1 LTAEDTE
8 IDDLIRGVLAGSRRA
23 LAKSIT
29 LVESS
34 RADHQARAQ
43 RLLERVLPSSGRA
56 VRLGLS
62 GVPGAGKSTF
72 IEALG
77 AFLIGQGRRVAVLAI
92 DPSSSVS
99 GGSVLGDKTRMPE
112 LAAAPEAFIRP
123 SPTSGALGG
132 VARHTREA
140 MVLCEAAGFDVVIV
154 ETVGVGQSEHAVAN
168 MVDTFLLLG
177 LSGAGDELQGIK
189 RGILELIDVIA
200 INKADGDNR
209 VKAERAAVE
218 YRSALRLLR
227 GEDAPWAPRVLTVSA
242 LERSGIDR
250 VWATLEE
257 HRHWLVESGR
267 LEEKRRDQRQAWLV
281 SLLREGLE
289 AQFRAC
295 EAVREALPDIEQR
308 VHDGVITPTE
318 GARRLLALFLR
329 ER

>member
-8 IDDLIRGVLAGSRRA
+8 IDELVSGVLAGSRRA

-34 RADHQARAQ
+34 RADHQKRAQ
-43 RLLERVLPSSGRA
+43 RLLERVLPRSGRA

-77 AFLIGQGRRVAVLAI
+77 AYLIGKGRRVAVLAI

-140 MVLCEAAGFDVVIV
+140 MVLCEAAGYDVVIV

-177 LSGAGDELQGIK
+177 LAGAGDELQGIK

-209 VKAERAAVE
+209 AKAERAAVE

-227 GEDAPWAPRVLTVSA
+227 GEDAPWTPRVLTVSA

-250 VWATLEE
+250 VWALLEE
-257 HRHWLVESGR
+257 HRRWLTESGG
-267 LEEKRRDQRQAWLV
+267 LDERRRAQRQAWLA
-281 SLLREGLE
+281 SLVHEGLE

-295 EAVREALPDIEQR
+295 EAVQRALPDVERR
-308 VHDGVITPTE
+308 VHDGLITPTE
-318 GARRLLALFLR
+318 GARRLLELFLR